1 MDHGRSLSL
10 RLVSFISRGGVVHAV
25 FESIFFYQSNVRF
38 LVIVPRAEAMFR
50 KPYHLCPPKQP
61 EKCGPGADP
70 KKKLWLNQ
78 NYVAGLVSTVVFV
91 LIHLIGSSRDDGL
104 FFPEMDYS
112 RLLLE
117 K

>member
-1 MDHGRSLSL
+1 
-10 RLVSFISRGGVVHAV
+10 
-25 FESIFFYQSNVRF
+25 
-38 LVIVPRAEAMFR
+38 MFR

-91 LIHLIGSSRDDGL
+91 LIHLIGSSRN
-104 FFPEMDYS
+104 
-112 RLLLE
+112 
-117 K
+117 

>member
-1 MDHGRSLSL
+1 
-10 RLVSFISRGGVVHAV
+10 
-25 FESIFFYQSNVRF
+25 
-38 LVIVPRAEAMFR
+38 MFR

-70 KKKLWLNQ
+70 NKKLWLNQ

>member
-1 MDHGRSLSL
+1 MLFSNRFFFTNPTSDFRSSYP
-10 RLVSFISRGGVVHAV
+10 S
-25 FESIFFYQSNVRF
+25 
-38 LVIVPRAEAMFR
+38 RAEAMFR

-91 LIHLIGSSRDDGL
+91 LIHLIRSSRDDGL